1 MRQPLARPGE
11 INYPPVDRYSLA
23 HGFIGVAA
31 GMAGFGF
38 WQTVG
43 IAVAWEILEHFLKNV
58 VPAVFAYPS
67 QDTLVNSFG
76 DVISTLLGWAVGMA
90 IRQRREQLPRLR

>member
-1 MRQPLARPGE
+1 MSQRKALPGE

-23 HGFIGVAA
+23 HGLIGVAA
-31 GMAGFGF
+31 GLAGFGF

-43 IAVAWEILEHFLKNV
+43 IAVGWEIVEHVLKNL
-58 VPAVFAYPS
+58 VPALFAYPS

-76 DVISTLLGWAVGMA
+76 DVISTMLGWAMATA
-90 IRQRREQLPRLR
+90 IRQRREQLFRLR

>member
-1 MRQPLARPGE
+1 MRQPVARPGE

-23 HGFIGVAA
+23 HGFIGVALGLA
-31 GMAGFGF
+31 GLGF

-43 IAVAWEILEHFLKNV
+43 IAVAWEVLEHFLKNL

-76 DVISTLLGWAVGMA
+76 DVISTMLGWAVATA
-90 IRQRREQLPRLR
+90 IRQRRQQLFGLR

>member
-1 MRQPLARPGE
+1 MSQRTARPGE

-23 HGFIGVAA
+23 HGFIGVAL
-31 GMAGFGF
+31 GLAGFGF
-38 WQTVG
+38 WQTAG
-43 IAVAWEILEHFLKNV
+43 IAVGWEILEHFLKNL

-76 DVISTLLGWAVGMA
+76 DVISTLLGWAVATA
-90 IRQRREQLPRLR
+90 IRQRRQQLFGLR

>member
-1 MRQPLARPGE
+1 MGQRTALPGE

-23 HGFIGVAA
+23 HGFIGVAL
-31 GMAGFGF
+31 GLAGFGF

-43 IAVAWEILEHFLKNV
+43 IAVGWEILEHVLKNL

-76 DVISTLLGWAVGMA
+76 DVISTMLGWAVA
-90 IRQRREQLPRLR
+90 TAVRQQRGQLRGLH

>member
-1 MRQPLARPGE
+1 MRQRTAQPGE
-11 INYPPVDRYSLA
+11 INYAPVDRYSLA

-31 GMAGFGF
+31 GLAGFGF

-43 IAVAWEILEHFLKNV
+43 IAVGWEILEHLLKNL
-58 VPAVFAYPS
+58 VPVVFAYPS

-76 DVISTLLGWAVGMA
+76 DLVSTMLGWAVATA
-90 IRQRREQLPRLR
+90 IRQHRGQLRGLH

>member
-1 MRQPLARPGE
+1 MSQRTALPGE
-11 INYPPVDRYSLA
+11 INYAPIDRYSLA
-23 HGFIGVAA
+23 HGFIGVALGLA
-31 GMAGFGF
+31 GLGF

-43 IAVAWEILEHFLKNV
+43 IAVAWEVLEHFLKNL

-76 DVISTLLGWAVGMA
+76 DVISTMMGWAVATA
-90 IRQRREQLPRLR
+90 IRQRRQQLFGLR